1 MSLRDLVDGEAMRDD
16 DENDADV
23 AEHYEGDEGEV
34 REGAGTVNH
43 YNDSSEED
51 EEEDDD
57 EEAARAVSWSSNPR
71 KDPCALTINSC
82 DRFVKVSSSTR
93 MKRSKT
99 AAVTTGASDHALG
112 KRNISTRM
120 IWS

>member
-16 DENDADV
+16 DENEDV
-23 AEHYEGDEGEV
+23 ADEFDGDDGEV

-57 EEAARAVSWSSNPR
+57 EEAARAVS
-71 KDPCALTINSC
+71 
-82 DRFVKVSSSTR
+82 
-93 MKRSKT
+93 
-99 AAVTTGASDHALG
+99 
-112 KRNISTRM
+112 
-120 IWS
+120 

>member
-16 DENDADV
+16 DENDAEV
-23 AEHYEGDEGEV
+23 ADDYEGDEGEV

-57 EEAARAVSWSSNPR
+57 EEAARAVGFAL
-71 KDPCALTINSC
+71 DPMNNACALIT
-82 DRFVKVSSSTR
+82 
-93 MKRSKT
+93 
-99 AAVTTGASDHALG
+99 
-112 KRNISTRM
+112 
-120 IWS
+120 

>member
-23 AEHYEGDEGEV
+23 AEDYEGDEGEV

-57 EEAARAVSWSSNPR
+57 EEAARAVS
-71 KDPCALTINSC
+71 
-82 DRFVKVSSSTR
+82 
-93 MKRSKT
+93 
-99 AAVTTGASDHALG
+99 
-112 KRNISTRM
+112 
-120 IWS
+120 